1 VKKRFW
7 KKPGLFSSGETEA
20 FLRKRERYS
29 VGACY
34 RYLALR
40 DESLYWYTENGFLL
54 HVRRTLFPVFDFAE
68 DAYRRRLP
76 LPRRLEKICA
86 GEGLHAA
93 QGLVRDMELLGPAL
107 SLCGVIP
114 SETIDYDL
122 MELGYPREV
131 PDSGRDPFSVVSP
144 ALPRANRDIILR
156 VPGPEDADALF
167 PLQAGYDQEEVLPR
181 AAVFNLAVCRKN
193 LEAIISTGLVL
204 AAEYQGR
211 LVGKININAES
222 YTRSQIGG
230 VYVDPACRGR
240 GIGSALIAGFIRLF
254 ASRGKDFTLFV
265 KKRNAAARRMYDR
278 IGFTKLGDYRIDYF
292 AV

>member
-1 VKKRFW
+1 VKNRFW

-40 DESLYWYTENGFLL
+40 NESLYWHTENGFLI

-68 DAYRRRLP
+68 DVYRLP
-76 LPRRLEKICA
+76 LPRRLEKIFVK
-86 GEGLHAA
+86 EGLHAA

-107 SLCGVIP
+107 YGCGVIP

-122 MELGYPREV
+122 MELDYPREMA
-131 PDSGRDPFSVVSP
+131 DSGRDPPVG
-144 ALPRANRDIILR
+144 LPPVLPEANRETIFRI
-156 VPGPEDADALF
+156 PGPEDTDALF

-181 AAVFNLAVCRKN
+181 AAVFNPAVCRKN
-193 LEAIISTGLVL
+193 LETIISTGLVL
-204 AAEYQGR
+204 AAEYRGR

-230 VYVDPACRGR
+230 VYVDPACRGQ
-240 GIGSALIAGFIRLF
+240 GIGSALIAEFIRLF
-254 ASRGKDFTLFV
+254 APRGKGFTLFV
-265 KKRNAAARRMYDR
+265 KKQNAAARRVYDR
-278 IGFTKLGDYRIDYF
+278 IGFTKLADYRIDYF
-292 AV
+292 MS

>member
-1 VKKRFW
+1 VKNRFW

-20 FLRKRERYS
+20 FLRRRERYS

-40 DESLYWYTENGFLL
+40 NESLYWHAENGFLI

-68 DAYRRRLP
+68 DACRLP
-76 LPRRLEKICA
+76 LPRRLEKIFA
-86 GEGLHAA
+86 REGLHAA

-122 MELGYPREV
+122 MELDYPRELT
-131 PDSGRDPFSVVSP
+131 DSGRNPFAVMSP
-144 ALPRANRDIILR
+144 VPPANRDIILR

-181 AAVFNLAVCRKN
+181 AVVFNPAVCRKN

-204 AAEYQGR
+204 AAEYRGR
-211 LVGKININAES
+211 LVGKINLNAES

-254 ASRGKDFTLFV
+254 ASRGKGFTLFV
-265 KKRNAAARRMYDR
+265 KKQNAAARRVYDR
-278 IGFTKLGDYRIDYF
+278 LGFTKLGDYRIEYF
-292 AV
+292 MS